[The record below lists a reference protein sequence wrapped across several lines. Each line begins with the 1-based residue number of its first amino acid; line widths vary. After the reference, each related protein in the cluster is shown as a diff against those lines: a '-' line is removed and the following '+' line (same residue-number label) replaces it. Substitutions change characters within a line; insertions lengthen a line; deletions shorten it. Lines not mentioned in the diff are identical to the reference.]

1 MSFNGDVQ
9 QPTVQGL
16 ITLYELD
23 ARRLGA
29 DIYRFHGH
37 NDGVIRFRG
46 QDYTPIAIT
55 SDGLEMRSDGKASTP
70 SLSVADN
77 LNGVQGAIS
86 ALCRLYDDLAGA
98 KLTITQ
104 TLAEY
109 LTSADDANYRQ
120 QEWYIE
126 QKTTE
131 NPMAGVVEFE
141 LSNPVDFAG
150 QKIPVRNITTYCHW
164 AMCGRYRGEECGY
177 TGTKRFTMD
186 GKITDDPSLDACG
199 GTMPD
204 CKLRDNED
212 SFGGFPA
219 AGLIS

>member
-55 SDGLEMRSDGKASTP
+55 ADGLEMRSDGKASTP

-131 NPMAGVVEFE
+131 NPMAGIVEFE

-164 AMCGRYRGEECGY
+164 AMCGKYRGEECGY

-219 AGLIS
+219 AGLT

>member
-164 AMCGRYRGEECGY
+164 AMCGKYRGEECGY

-219 AGLIS
+219 AGLT

>member
-55 SDGLEMRSDGKASTP
+55 ADGLEMRSDGKASTP

-164 AMCGRYRGEECGY
+164 AMCGKYRGEECGY

-219 AGLIS
+219 AGLT

>member
-150 QKIPVRNITTYCHW
+150 QKSLCATLPPIAI
-164 AMCGRYRGEECGY
+164 GRCVVN
-177 TGTKRFTMD
+177 TVAKSVV
-186 GKITDDPSLDACG
+186 IQAPNA
-199 GTMPD
+199 
-204 CKLRDNED
+204 LRWT
-212 SFGGFPA
+212 A
-219 AGLIS
+219 R

>member
-1 MSFNGDVQ
+1 
-9 QPTVQGL
+9 
-16 ITLYELD
+16 
-23 ARRLGA
+23 
-29 DIYRFHGH
+29 
-37 NDGVIRFRG
+37 
-46 QDYTPIAIT
+46 
-55 SDGLEMRSDGKASTP
+55 MRSDGKASTP

-86 ALCRLYDDLAGA
+86 ALCRLYDDFAGA

-109 LTSADDANYRQ
+109 LSSADDANYRQ

-131 NPMAGVVEFE
+131 SPMAGVVEFE

-164 AMCGRYRGEECGY
+164 SMCGKYRGEECGY
-177 TGTKRFTMD
+177 IGTARFTID
-186 GKITDDPSLDACG
+186 NKPTDDQSQDKCQGTIQACR
-199 GTMPD
+199 
-204 CKLRDNED
+204 LRNNEG
-212 SFGGFPA
+212 SFGGYPA
-219 AGLIS
+219 AGMT

>member
-1 MSFNGDVQ
+1 MSFSSDVQ

-46 QDYTPIAIT
+46 QDYTPIAI
-55 SDGLEMRSDGKASTP
+55 SADGLEMRSDGKASTP
-70 SLSVADN
+70 VLSVADN

-104 TLAEY
+104 TLSEY

-131 NPMAGVVEFE
+131 NPMAGIVEFE

-164 AMCGRYRGEECGY
+164 AMCGKYRGEECGY
-177 TGTKRFTMD
+177 IGAARFTID
-186 GKITDDPSLDACG
+186 NKPTDDPSQDRCQGTIPACR
-199 GTMPD
+199 
-204 CKLRDNED
+204 LRSNEG
-212 SFGGFPA
+212 SFGGYPA
-219 AGLIS
+219 AGMT

>member
-55 SDGLEMRSDGKASTP
+55 ADGLEMRSDGKASTP

-219 AGLIS
+219 AGLT

>member
-55 SDGLEMRSDGKASTP
+55 ADGLEMRSDGKASTP

-131 NPMAGVVEFE
+131 NPMAGIVEFE

-219 AGLIS
+219 AGLT